1 MKWVLPI
8 VVMLT
13 VPAHVSSFD
22 GRQERGFPFV
32 HFRGMG
38 VDPFEMERFGRNRQ
52 PEGDSSGVQEVV
64 LDTCRNCHS
73 ARGIFSVNC
82 YTRSLSSSPRAPANL
97 VEDVTDHDQTE
108 AIYWKQ
114 RQYDWGLLQGLWRR

>member
-38 VDPFEMERFGRNRQ
+38 VDPFEMESRFGRNRQ

-64 LDTCRNCHS
+64 LDTCRNS
-73 ARGIFSVNC
+73 QFAVWLQQIRIPFPPFS
-82 YTRSLSSSPRAPANL
+82 RAP
-97 VEDVTDHDQTE
+97 T
-108 AIYWKQ
+108 Y
-114 RQYDWGLLQGLWRR
+114 RR

>member
-82 YTRSLSSSPRAPANL
+82 YTRSLYSSPRAPANL